1 MEQSEHSNEQPI
13 INQIQ
18 NELALCYEHI
28 GRKVPETIVIIAASL
43 QEAIQF
49 SSPEQVHE
57 IFKRAKDIESIPT
70 QKTLKECMRN
80 YAEEWLKYRDADK
93 SKSIEYN
100 DPCAAWLPHEPVK
113 KAINCNEAVKNYTI
127 ACGGNAYFDL
137 CTARSNGPDY
147 YRTYTL
153 PIKKAIYR
161 LYLKYWRK
169 MPIANGYPASGP
181 ISLALI
187 PATVDDFR
195 KMFGYEN
202 AGHV

>member
-1 MEQSEHSNEQPI
+1 MNPVIPKPEPNEW
-13 INQIQ
+13 
-18 NELALCYEHI
+18 
-28 GRKVPETIVIIAASL
+28 
-43 QEAIQF
+43 
-49 SSPEQVHE
+49 
-57 IFKRAKDIESIPT
+57 
-70 QKTLKECMRN
+70 RN
-80 YAEEWLKYRDADK
+80 
-93 SKSIEYN
+93 
-100 DPCAAWLPHEPVK
+100 PCRTWLPDDPVK
-113 KAINCNEAVKNYTI
+113 KAINCNEAVRNYCI

>member
-1 MEQSEHSNEQPI
+1 MNPV
-13 INQIQ
+13 IQ
-18 NELALCYEHI
+18 
-28 GRKVPETIVIIAASL
+28 K
-43 QEAIQF
+43 
-49 SSPEQVHE
+49 PEQT
-57 IFKRAKDIESIPT
+57 K
-70 QKTLKECMRN
+70 
-80 YAEEWLKYRDADK
+80 W
-93 SKSIEYN
+93 YN
-100 DPCAAWLPHEPVK
+100 PCRTWLPDEPVK
-113 KAINCNEAVKNYTI
+113 KAINCNEAVKNYSI

-161 LYLKYWRK
+161 LYFKYWRK
-169 MPIANGYPASGP
+169 LPIANGYPASGP